1 MQKLMTKSTE
11 NALRWLTLTTFLLLA
26 INLTAC
32 SSIKRVEI
40 VAKPVDRTKLALLDP
55 APIKTKPFQWVVITP
70 QNAEEVFAKM
80 QERNE
85 NLVLFALADDGYK
98 SLSLNIAEVR
108 NFMNTQRQMIL
119 QYKEYYEKPQDAK
132 K

>member
-1 MQKLMTKSTE
+1 MTKSTE

-32 SSIKRVEI
+32 SSVKRVEI
-40 VAKPVDRTKLALLDP
+40 VAKPVDRTKLALIQP
-55 APIKTKPFQWVVITP
+55 APIKTKPFQRVVITP
-70 QNAEEVFAKM
+70 QNVEEVFAKM
-80 QERNE
+80 QERND

-98 SLSLNIAEVR
+98 SLALNIAEGR
-108 NFMNTQRQMIL
+108 NFMNTQRETIL
-119 QYKEYYEKPQDAK
+119 KYKEYYETPVDAK

>member
-1 MQKLMTKSTE
+1 
-11 NALRWLTLTTFLLLA
+11 
-26 INLTAC
+26 
-32 SSIKRVEI
+32 
-40 VAKPVDRTKLALLDP
+40 
-55 APIKTKPFQWVVITP
+55 
-70 QNAEEVFAKM
+70 M

-108 NFMNTQRQMIL
+108 NFMNTQRETIL
-119 QYKEYYEKPQDAK
+119 KYKEYYETPVDAK

>member
-1 MQKLMTKSTE
+1 M
-11 NALRWLTLTTFLLLA
+11 LA
-26 INLTAC
+26 INLSAC
-32 SSIKRVEI
+32 SSIKKVEI
-40 VAKPVDRTKLALLDP
+40 VAKPVDRTKLALLQP

-98 SLSLNIAEVR
+98 TLSLNIAEIR
-108 NFMNTQRQMIL
+108 NFMNTQRETIL
-119 QYKEYYEKPQDAK
+119 KYKEYYETTPSEDK

>member
-1 MQKLMTKSTE
+1 MIQ
-11 NALRWLTLTTFLLLA
+11 
-26 INLTAC
+26 
-32 SSIKRVEI
+32 
-40 VAKPVDRTKLALLDP
+40 P

-70 QNAEEVFAKM
+70 QNVEEVFAKM

-98 SLSLNIAEVR
+98 SLALNIAEAR
-108 NFMNTQRQMIL
+108 NFMNTQRETIL
-119 QYKEYYEKPQDAK
+119 KYKEYYETPVDAK